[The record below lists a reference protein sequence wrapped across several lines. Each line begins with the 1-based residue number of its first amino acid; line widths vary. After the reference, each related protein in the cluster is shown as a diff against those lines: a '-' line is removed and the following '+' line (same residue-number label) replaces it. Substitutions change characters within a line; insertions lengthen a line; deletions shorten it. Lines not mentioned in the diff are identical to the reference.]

1 MSVITISRQFGAGGK
16 TIGEM
21 VSRKLGYLFFD
32 DQIIQMIAARAR
44 VSPGW
49 VKSIEREAG
58 GMLQKFIL
66 SVGRKSFAERISEEG
81 GYIDE
86 EIYIDLLNT
95 IITKIASEGNVVI
108 LGRGG
113 QYILR
118 DFSDAYHVLIV
129 A

>member
-95 IITKIASEGNVVI
+95 
-108 LGRGG
+108 
-113 QYILR
+113 
-118 DFSDAYHVLIV
+118 
-129 A
+129 